1 MMDKFTLLA
10 LVNWKAVD
18 AAASESHKA
27 GRMTKAQYNHYLE
40 AREAVHITL
49 TKGDASVSDY
59 QRALI
64 DGFYHDVMNGQRFN

>member
-1 MMDKFTLLA
+1 MLDKFTLLA

-18 AAASESHKA
+18 AAASEAYKA
-27 GRMTKAQYNHYLE
+27 GRMAKAQYNHYLE

-49 TKGDASVSDY
+49 TEGDASVSDE

-64 DGFYHDVMNGQRFN
+64 DGFYFDIMNGNRYN

>member
-18 AAASESHKA
+18 AAASEAHKT
-27 GRMTKAQYNHYLE
+27 GRMTKADYNRYLE

-49 TKGDASVSDY
+49 TKGDADVSDE

-64 DGFYHDVMNGQRFN
+64 DGFYFDIMNGKRFN